1 MLSLFAQRFYNRV
14 RRRLWSAPLALAS
27 SPLRGCEPRDS
38 ALPAEIDAYEKSVGK
53 AHGAG
58 SLPLRTL
65 MRIESLLEDGDIV
78 SAETG
83 CGKSTIYFSRIATK
97 HKVFCLDD
105 RNLPGGHSSV
115 AYFMNC
121 PATRL
126 DSVETIFGP
135 TQATLPTYSNHAP
148 YDLVLI
154 DGPHGFPFPEL
165 EYFFFYPHLK
175 TGALLVID
183 DIHIPTVGRL
193 ADFLSEDRMFERVE
207 LIGATAAFRRTDAP
221 TLDPFGDGWWLQDYN
236 RRRADFEKVHHLKD
250 GKRLPPI
257 NFEGKF

>member
-1 MLSLFAQRFYNRV
+1 IIARL
-14 RRRLWSAPLALAS
+14 RRRLWGAPLNVVPAPFQASAKRDPSLAT
-27 SPLRGCEPRDS
+27 
-38 ALPAEIDAYEKSVGK
+38 EIAAYEKTAGF
-53 AHGAG
+53 AHHAG

-65 MRIESLLEDGDIV
+65 LRVENLLTGGPLC

-83 CGKSTIYFSRIATK
+83 CGKSTIFFSRISAK

-105 RNLPGGHSSV
+105 RDQGEASSV
-115 AYFMNC
+115 GYFTNC
-121 PATRL
+121 PATRIQN
-126 DSVETIFGP
+126 VETVFGP
-135 TQATLPTYSNHAP
+135 TQATLPRYENHEP

-165 EYFFFYPHLK
+165 EYYYFYPHLK

-257 NFEGKF
+257 N